1 MSHLRPFLLGD
12 MSMSTINENN
22 QEKIVD
28 LWIIERVLITVYLI
42 VAGLG
47 CILLIVCLI
56 NVRRSVKLVLYNGNF
71 VRIVNMSNFKTSD
84 NQSRLI
90 NI

>member
-56 NVRRSVKLVLYNGNF
+56 NVRRSVKLVL
-71 VRIVNMSNFKTSD
+71 
-84 NQSRLI
+84 
-90 NI
+90 